1 MTSIF
6 GQALGSEF
14 ARLHPALRRRFGLEP
29 DQTCLGRGVMRRV
42 WRGPAYL
49 EPFLRLGTLRNI
61 LFPESGWNVPFT
73 IENHAYVDGL
83 GRETVSF
90 VRTFDVANGRRR
102 RFDATMIQVP
112 GVGVVDFL
120 GTHQHLAVALDLQVV
135 DGALD
140 IRSRAQAFVLPG
152 GRSVALPLWA
162 TVVARVRERYDDEA
176 QEYVIDVRVEHPRWG
191 PVFGYDGRFVCEF
204 AERPASA
211 LVMPYRERAAPV
223 GWAA

>member
-6 GQALGSEF
+6 AQALGMDF
-14 ARLHPALRRRFGLEP
+14 ARLHPALQSRFGLKPGQLCVGSGE
-29 DQTCLGRGVMRRV
+29 MREV
-42 WRGPAYL
+42 WRGPAYM

-61 LFPESGWNVPFT
+61 LFPETGRNIPFT

-90 VRTFDVANGRRR
+90 VRTFEFGGGHRR
-102 RFDATMIQVP
+102 RFDATMIHVP

-120 GTHQHLAVALDLQVV
+120 GTHQHLAVALDVQAV
-135 DGALD
+135 DGAVD
-140 IRSRAQAFVLPG
+140 IRSTTQAFTFRR
-152 GRSVALPLWA
+152 GRSIAVPSWA
-162 TVVARVRERYDDEA
+162 AVVARVRERYDDAA
-176 QEYVIDVRVEHPRWG
+176 QEFVIDVRVEHPRFG

-204 AERPASA
+204 SERPASSV
-211 LVMPYRERAAPV
+211 VMPYSERPAPV